1 MKGGGGRPLSPRRG
15 LGNGHGGLQGGSPA
29 GAVLCAQHLGILL
42 SPCPP
47 RDAAS
52 GQGDGTWKDPIL
64 QGPFSCGHGGGHQ
77 ELRGQKGPPD
87 AGAAGAGGEQ
97 GDFGEPCAAL
107 RSTDRRDYSL
117 SSLIPFYT
125 SNVLLRPLLH
135 QRYLSHR
142 RCIKRALK
150 SPSPGLLGRAG
161 DAHCPGV
168 GCSSPPGRP
177 PRPPPPSARL
187 PNGQDLGPDPR
198 DQPVGLGEGWQ
209 QMRRIGVSPRQRA
222 RGRAGMRQ
230 RAAGAPWRKPPVSSS
245 SSSSSP
251 SPARFPFVCGYSRK
265 LEPPR
270 RKQHLFTLLGRAAR
284 KGRRRKRRPSAAP
297 VGYFF
302 IYPPALPGTV
312 GPHGTGFSRSI
323 PSAPSRRQ
331 GWRGARLVIQSIEGK
346 KNPNLTTQVL
356 FREKRRM

>member
-15 LGNGHGGLQGGSPA
+15 LGNGHGGLLGGVPDWC
-29 GAVLCAQHLGILL
+29 GALCSAPRHHPVPV
-42 SPCPP
+42 SP

-64 QGPFSCGHGGGHQ
+64 WRPFSCGHGGAHQ
-77 ELRGQKGPPD
+77 ELGGQKGPPD

-97 GDFGEPCAAL
+97 GDFGEPRAAL

-177 PRPPPPSARL
+177 PSSAAFCPAAEGRWAGFGARSPGSARGVGGGL
-187 PNGQDLGPDPR
+187 AADAAYRGLSPAASTGTSR
-198 DQPVGLGEGWQ
+198 DAAASGW
-209 QMRRIGVSPRQRA
+209 GSLE
-222 RGRAGMRQ
+222 
-230 RAAGAPWRKPPVSSS
+230 KPPISSS

-270 RKQHLFTLLGRAAR
+270 RKQHLFTLLGWAAR
-284 KGRRRKRRPSAAP
+284 KGRRRKRLPSAAP

-312 GPHGTGFSRSI
+312 GPHGMGFSRSI

-331 GWRGARLVIQSIEGK
+331 GWRGARLVIQGIEGK
-346 KNPNLTTQVL
+346 KTQPPHNPS
-356 FREKRRM
+356 FIP